1 MHDFEIFLAALF
13 VSVAGL
19 NAIARWLSVPYPI
32 PLVLGGLVLGLLPG
46 IPEIELEP
54 DLVLVI
60 FLPPLLYAAAF
71 FSDLRALRSDLR
83 AISVASI
90 GLVLLTTGTVAV
102 IAHEAI
108 GLSWPLAFA
117 LGAIVSPTDP
127 VAATAIMR
135 QLGAPRRLVNFIEGE
150 SLVNDA
156 TALVAY
162 RVAVAAV
169 VGGSFSALDAGLE
182 FLGAA
187 AGGIAI
193 GLVVGF
199 VVAEIRRR
207 LDDAP
212 TEITISLLTAYA
224 AFVPADAL
232 GLSGVLAA
240 VTAGIYLGW
249 MAPELITPQTRLQS
263 TAVWEILV
271 FLLNATLFIL
281 IGLQLPVIIE
291 GLDAYTMGEVLGYAA
306 LVCATVIGTR
316 FAFSFTMPYVIRALD
331 RRPSQRE
338 RRIGARPRI
347 VSAWA
352 GMRGAVSLAAA
363 LALPLETD
371 AGVPIP
377 ERDLILFIT
386 FVVILV
392 TVVGQGLTLPLLLR
406 RLGVQEDAAA
416 EEEAEEM
423 RARYAASRAALERLD
438 ELAIE
443 DWTLDDTIDRV
454 RGLYE
459 FRQRRVKVRAGKIE
473 DEDGIQDRSLAYQ
486 RLMHELY
493 VVQRRA
499 IVQLRNSGEIS
510 NDVMHRIEREFDL
523 EESRL
528 EV

>member
-1 MHDFEIFLAALF
+1 VENLEIVLLALF
-13 VSVAGL
+13 VAVAGL
-19 NAIARWLSVPYPI
+19 NAVARFLSVPYPI
-32 PLVLGGLVLGLLPG
+32 PLVLGGLALGVMPG
-46 IPEIELEP
+46 MPQIELDP

-71 FSDLRALRSDLR
+71 FSDLRALRNDLR
-83 AISVASI
+83 GIVLAST
-90 GLVLLTTGTVAV
+90 GLVLLTIVAV
-102 IAHEAI
+102 AAVGHEVI
-108 GLSWPLAFA
+108 GLSWPMAFA

-135 QLGAPRRLVNFIEGE
+135 RVGAPRRLVNVVEGE

-162 RVAVAAV
+162 RVAVAAA
-169 VGGSFSALDAGLE
+169 VGGTFSALDAGLE

-187 AGGIAI
+187 AGGVAI
-193 GLVVGF
+193 GVVVGF
-199 VVAEIRRR
+199 LVAEIRRR

-212 TEITISLLTAYA
+212 TEITISMLTAYA
-224 AFVPADAL
+224 AFIPADAL

-240 VTAGIYLGW
+240 VTAGLYLGW
-249 MAPELITPQTRLQS
+249 RAPELITPQTRLQS

-281 IGLQLPVIIE
+281 IGLQLPVIAD
-291 GLDAYTMGEVLGYAA
+291 GLAAYAPAELAGYAA
-306 LVCATVIGTR
+306 LVCGTVIGAR
-316 FAFSFTMPYVIRALD
+316 FAYLFTMPYLIRALD
-331 RRPSQRE
+331 RRPDQRA
-338 RRIGARPRI
+338 RRIGASGRI
-347 VSAWA
+347 VFGWA

-363 LALPLETD
+363 LALPLQTD
-371 AGVPIP
+371 AGAPLL

-386 FVVILV
+386 FALILV
-392 TVVGQGLTLPLLLR
+392 TVVGQGLSLPYLVR
-406 RLGVQEDAAA
+406 RLGVQEDAA

-423 RARYAASRAALERLD
+423 RARWTAAHAALGRLD
-438 ELAIE
+438 ELSAE
-443 DWTLDDTIDRV
+443 EWARDDTIERL
-454 RGLYE
+454 RALYA

-473 DEDGIQDRSLAYQ
+473 DEDGIEERSLAYQ

-493 VVQRRA
+493 TVQRRA
-499 IVQLRNSGEIS
+499 VVALRNRGDIS
-510 NDVMHRIEREFDL
+510 SDVMHRIERELDL